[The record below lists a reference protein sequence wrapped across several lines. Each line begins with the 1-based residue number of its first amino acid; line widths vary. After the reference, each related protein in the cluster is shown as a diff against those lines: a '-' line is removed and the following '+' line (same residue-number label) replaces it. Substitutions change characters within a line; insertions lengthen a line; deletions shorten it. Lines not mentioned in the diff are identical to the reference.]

1 MASEHPLHP
10 KYPEFDTEHAADR
23 DTDRDTDC
31 DTDCDTDL
39 ESDTTIGEDREEEV
53 IQEAVLAV
61 LAYKER
67 KSQPYHTGLR
77 GRDYVQELLNC
88 GNQKRCFEVL
98 RMSLSTFQALVNWL
112 GINTELKSSR
122 KQTGPQIEEKV
133 MIFLYIISRGAS
145 SRDTTERFSYSRR
158 AISE

>member
-23 DTDRDTDC
+23 DTDC
-31 DTDCDTDL
+31 NTDL

-98 RMSLSTFQALVNWL
+98 RMSLSTFRALVSWL
-112 GINTELKSSR
+112 GLYTKLKSSR
-122 KQTGPQIEEKV
+122 TQAGTQIEEKV

-145 SRDTTERFSYSRR
+145 NRDTAERFSHSSSI
-158 AISE
+158 IST